1 MKFAIITTGGKQHKV
16 TEGASLRVEKLNA
29 KPSAKVTFDKVM
41 LISDGQSNKLGNPYV
56 KGASVTGTV
65 AGHLKAK
72 KVMVVKFHNKVRY
85 RRTRGHRQNYTT
97 VKIDKIT
104 T

>member
-1 MKFAIITTGGKQHKV
+1 MKFAIISTGGKQYKA
-16 TEGASLRVEKLNA
+16 TEGATLRVEKLDA
-29 KPSAKVTFDKVM
+29 KPNAKVTFDKVQ
-41 LISDGQSNKLGNPYV
+41 LVSDGQVNKLGDPLV
-56 KGASVTGTV
+56 KGASVTATV
-65 AGHLKAK
+65 AGQMKAK

-104 T
+104 I

>member
-1 MKFAIITTGGKQHKV
+1 MKFAIIITGGKQYKV
-16 TEGASLRVEKLNA
+16 TEGATLRVEKLNA
-29 KPSAKVTFDKVM
+29 KPNAKVTFDKVM
-41 LISDGQSNKLGNPYV
+41 LVSDGHSNKLGNPFV
-56 KGASVTGTV
+56 KGASVTAAISGQS
-65 AGHLKAK
+65 KAK

-104 T
+104 V